1 MGLVR
6 SSAHAGDFGVW
17 DEQFMIASL
26 AGSFLVASCLGCT
39 AAPKDSQP
47 LLLNLDPVQPVGGAQ
62 AFQGSQQS
70 YDSTFASS
78 PEMEFRLPL
87 KLGND
92 FSPSN
97 WASPNEAARFEALDL
112 ATPQPVRAMRGD
124 LWSAEVSFAA
134 SGERTGLGLDL
145 SITPRA
151 QLLRDQSGGDVARTG
166 AEVRLGT
173 NLVDRDLRGKSSPQP
188 SWYFFVGADNEA
200 LVWNVADKAALN
212 GLALRD
218 QATVG
223 DLQAGV
229 AWSMK
234 SGGQMSFGLVER
246 ELEFNDLT
254 GDRDVRRKD
263 HFAAFSFTLHH

>member
-1 MGLVR
+1 
-6 SSAHAGDFGVW
+6 
-17 DEQFMIASL
+17 MIASL
-26 AGSFLVASCLGCT
+26 AGSFFIASCLGCAT
-39 AAPKDSQP
+39 PPTDSEP
-47 LLLNLDPVQPVGGAQ
+47 VLLNVGPVQPVEGAQ
-62 AFQGSQQS
+62 AFQGTDQNF
-70 YDSTFASS
+70 DSTFASS
-78 PEMEFRLPL
+78 TEMEFRLPL
-87 KLGND
+87 KIGND

-97 WASPNEAARFEALDL
+97 WARPNEAARFEALDL

-151 QLLRDQSGGDVARTG
+151 QIVRDQAGASTARTG

-173 NLVDRDLRGKSSPQP
+173 NLVDRDLRGKSAPQP
-188 SWYFFVGADNEA
+188 SWYFFIGADNEA
-200 LVWNVADKAALN
+200 LVWNVADKQAMN

-223 DLQAGV
+223 DLQAGI
-229 AWSMK
+229 AWSAGK
-234 SGGQMSFGLVER
+234 GQMSFGLVER
-246 ELEFNDLT
+246 ELEFNDIA
-254 GDRDVRRKD
+254 GDRDVKRKN